1 MPPDVGVHHP
11 LLRLVRTRQLVDFAD
26 RIVATASRS
35 EAVATALEARFPG
48 RFEGILDPRLQA
60 AVQDGRYSERSEFPI
75 RLRYVHSFGRLRSP
89 RLARHQMIDQVS
101 AVLWRFHHHVIDARR
116 LPALIH
122 LRHTPHTDQRVGVAT
137 QHEPLEGA
145 DRIPVAR
152 LRRPEDALPQ
162 IADLPISFAPVDALP
177 VGQPRGSDC
186 SVADVHLSFPAI
198 CARRLVLQ
206 GAYRVHVSTL
216 SGRALLY
223 PASYGFLVPFGSRP
237 SLFGPSFSS

>member
-1 MPPDVGVHHP
+1 
-11 LLRLVRTRQLVDFAD
+11 
-26 RIVATASRS
+26 
-35 EAVATALEARFPG
+35 
-48 RFEGILDPRLQA
+48 
-60 AVQDGRYSERSEFPI
+60 
-75 RLRYVHSFGRLRSP
+75 
-89 RLARHQMIDQVS
+89 MIDQVS
-101 AVLWRFHHHVIDARR
+101 AVLWRFHHHAIDARR

-186 SVADVHLSFPAI
+186 SVADVLLRRRRASIFPRDMRSSPRSSGGLPSPRQHPFRSSIALAGEVWLSRAFRQPAF
-198 CARRLVLQ
+198 AFW
-206 GAYRVHVSTL
+206 TL
-216 SGRALLY
+216 LLLLRMY
-223 PASYGFLVPFGSRP
+223 PASRWGDWPWIPEGIEPDL
-237 SLFGPSFSS
+237 SSQTS